1 MKLRTL
7 AEVVAERRLRPNDCR
22 SCKNFEAATDGLAYG
37 WCDPHKQYV
46 NLDNDLGTN
55 KGNRIRIRVGAEG
68 DDARDVGDRLGR
80 KDDII
85 YVKVELDRK
94 SVV

>member
-7 AEVVAERRLRPNDCR
+7 AEVVAELRLRPNDCR

-46 NLDNDLGTN
+46 KLYHPAGTFYSQCRF
-55 KGNRIRIRVGAEG
+55 KGIRHPKREA
-68 DDARDVGDRLGR
+68 A
-80 KDDII
+80 
-85 YVKVELDRK
+85 
-94 SVV
+94 